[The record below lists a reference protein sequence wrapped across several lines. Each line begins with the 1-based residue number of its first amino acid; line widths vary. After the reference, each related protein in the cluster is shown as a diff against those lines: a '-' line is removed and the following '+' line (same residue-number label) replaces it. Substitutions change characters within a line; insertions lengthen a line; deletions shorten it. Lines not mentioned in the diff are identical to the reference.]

1 METHKHTW
9 SRQIN
14 HDRIRNLYSAGGTN
28 VLTTMEPVEA
38 VRVTVWWRCLCGA
51 NAAEPHIFRAPSQ
64 ESAAPGS

>member
-14 HDRIRNLYSAGGTN
+14 HDRIKNLYSAGG
-28 VLTTMEPVEA
+28 TMEPVEA
-38 VRVTVWWRCLCGA
+38 VRVTVWWRCLCGVY
-51 NAAEPHIFRAPSQ
+51 AAEPHIFRAPSQ